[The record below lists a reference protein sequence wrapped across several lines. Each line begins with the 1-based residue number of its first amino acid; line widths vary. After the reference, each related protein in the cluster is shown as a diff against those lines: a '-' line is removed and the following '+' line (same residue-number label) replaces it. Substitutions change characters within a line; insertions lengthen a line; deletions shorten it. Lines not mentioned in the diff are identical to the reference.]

1 MIAAVPRPT
10 PMDDARRWLYHAI
23 MGRIQ
28 QTTGSEYTIA
38 IAAKT
43 RPRTVT
49 KRLDDGSRLEVELT
63 WGRDAPQVIWAAR
76 IFVVDGEDLI
86 FPLPLELIRLVAA
99 RASSDSDDPPE

>member
-1 MIAAVPRPT
+1 
-10 PMDDARRWLYHAI
+10 MDDARRWLYHTI
-23 MGRIQ
+23 MSRIQ

-76 IFVVDGEDLI
+76 IFVVDGEELS

-99 RASSDSDDPPE
+99 RDRPAADAAPDE